1 MLYLRILSIHGIL
14 IKDDRGGTMY
24 IDVIVV
30 VALIIVAFCWFRR
43 FSKMVYAIG
52 IIDIFLRLINYIS
65 ANLGIPGFNAWV
77 KGIFPSSVPGL
88 LDKYMDGI
96 LLTTFVWIYV
106 GFMVVFLFYVIR
118 TFIRK
123 K

>member
-1 MLYLRILSIHGIL
+1 
-14 IKDDRGGTMY
+14 MY
-24 IDVIVV
+24 IDVIIIL
-30 VALIIVAFCWFRR
+30 ALIIVAFCWFRK
-43 FSKMVYAIG
+43 FSKMVYAVA

-65 ANLGIPGFNAWV
+65 ANIGIPGFNGWV
-77 KGIFPSSVPGL
+77 KSIFPSSMPGL

-96 LLTTFVWIYV
+96 LLTVFVWIYV
-106 GFMVVFLFYVIR
+106 FLMVVFLFYVTR